1 MFFSLVTVVYRW
13 YKLCAQ
19 DVPQHKIC
27 VHLNNLTSKN
37 SPVGGIEGH
46 KIRIWYAINLF
57 HKL

>member
-46 KIRIWYAINLF
+46 KIRI
-57 HKL
+57 